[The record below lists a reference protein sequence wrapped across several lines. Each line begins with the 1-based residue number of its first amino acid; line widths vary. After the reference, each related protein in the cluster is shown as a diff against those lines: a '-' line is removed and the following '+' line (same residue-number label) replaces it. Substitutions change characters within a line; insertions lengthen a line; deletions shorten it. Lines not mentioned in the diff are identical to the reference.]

1 MRKWTRCAVAVVALG
16 AMLSFGCKKDE
27 EAEDYGDNA
36 ATTEYETPATTET
49 TTEPMAT
56 EMSTDMSTDMS
67 TETSPPSGQ

>member
-16 AMLSFGCKKDE
+16 AMLTFGCKKDE
-27 EAEDYGDNA
+27 EAEDLGDNA

-49 TTEPMAT
+49 TTEMST

>member
-1 MRKWTRCAVAVVALG
+1 MRNWTRCAVAVVALG

-49 TTEPMAT
+49 TTEMST

-67 TETSPPSGQ
+67 TETPPSQ